1 MNTSDQ
7 DIEVRPWE
15 IEVFYDGDCPLC
27 RREVDMLTRWDRQ
40 GRIRRTNIAAPDFSA
55 ESIGISQERLMA
67 EIHGRLPDG
76 TWLTGVEV
84 FRRLYSAVGLRWL
97 VAPTRWPGIR
107 WILDLG
113 YGLFARH
120 RLRLTGR
127 CDHGA
132 CSLAEH
138 RAHEDVLK
146 AKGP

>member
-1 MNTSDQ
+1 MATINRENTEST
-7 DIEVRPWE
+7 WE

-27 RREVDMLTRWDRQ
+27 RREVDLLTRWDRHS
-40 GRIRRTNIAAPDFSA
+40 RIRRTNIATPDFHA
-55 ESIGISQERLMA
+55 EAFGISQERLMA

-76 TWLTGVEV
+76 SWITGVEV

-107 WILDLG
+107 WMMDLG
-113 YGLFARH
+113 YGLFARN

-127 CDHGA
+127 CDQGA

-138 RAHEDVLK
+138 RARQES
-146 AKGP
+146 